1 MKGNRAQ
8 KSDKKT
14 HSVFWLLK
22 MLSALII
29 LDRAVS
35 HNWQLSWLAGQR
47 VALDPS
53 PFDDARHGTRQEG
66 PWRVWNKYRV
76 QILFFALGTKKT
88 AQPSVSPVTLTS
100 WGFNYCIRDCGP
112 LQQLLAGGLCNESE
126 QTNPKTKKGRK
137 KTKQRPK
144 RNRNS
149 GDQTPNKGKG
159 KTAKKCRFHGAPYS
173 PCWGSF
179 WTMINRQQH
188 WLVLTSLCQEFTA
201 TLTTRTRF

>member
-126 QTNPKTKKGRK
+126 QTNPKTKKGRQK
-137 KTKQRPK
+137 KQSNGRNETETVETRHQTKE
-144 RNRNS
+144 
-149 GDQTPNKGKG
+149 KGKLLKNVG
-159 KTAKKCRFHGAPYS
+159 FMARLIAPVEGRFERWSIGNNTD
-173 PCWGSF
+173 SF
-179 WTMINRQQH
+179 
-188 WLVLTSLCQEFTA
+188 
-201 TLTTRTRF
+201 

>member
-14 HSVFWLLK
+14 HSVFWLIK

-76 QILFFALGTKKT
+76 QILFFALGTKRP
-88 AQPSVSPVTLTS
+88 PSQVSVLSPLITS
-100 WGFNYCIRDCGP
+100 WGFNYCVRDCGP

-137 KTKQRPK
+137 KKTKQRPK
-144 RNRNS
+144 RNRN
-149 GDQTPNKGKG
+149 GRDQAPNKGKR
-159 KTAKKCRFHGAPYS
+159 KTC
-173 PCWGSF
+173 
-179 WTMINRQQH
+179 
-188 WLVLTSLCQEFTA
+188 
-201 TLTTRTRF
+201 